1 MSTAELGPGRPCDR
15 SARPDRQR
23 RKQRTHAHTMSMTS
37 SMRAEADAAAA
48 RSVFLIGDIGETDT
62 IGTRPMVLLIDLH
75 GERHVLTNQANSFF
89 ETVVEDD
96 VMEELRRAHATA
108 EFHMSGDALFSRK
121 WKGRIYTWSRRNQ
134 QWQAAKA
141 YTEAREELARGV

>member
-1 MSTAELGPGRPCDR
+1 
-15 SARPDRQR
+15 
-23 RKQRTHAHTMSMTS
+23 MSMTS

-75 GERHVLTNQANSFF
+75 VERYVLTNQANSFI
-89 ETVVEDD
+89 ETAVEDD

-108 EFHMSGDALFSRK
+108 EFHMYGDARFSRK

-141 YTEAREELARGV
+141 YTEARVGNLRSATPPGEELARGV

>member
-1 MSTAELGPGRPCDR
+1 
-15 SARPDRQR
+15 
-23 RKQRTHAHTMSMTS
+23 MTS

-75 GERHVLTNQANSFF
+75 GERHVLTNQANSFI
-89 ETVVEDD
+89 ETAVEDD

-108 EFHMSGDALFSRK
+108 EFHMYGDARFSRK